1 MFKVLLTAVSSLW
14 LTLISG
20 ATFILTSWSGGQI
33 EQLEGAY
40 SDLATSFIS
49 NFIIILVAAIPVLV
63 VYAIYRGIRM
73 FLGK

>member
-1 MFKVLLTAVSSLW
+1 MLKLILAKLSLVGALLL
-14 LTLISG
+14 SG
-20 ATFILTSWSGGQI
+20 ATFILSAGDQAA
-33 EQLEGAY
+33 LEGAY

-73 FLGK
+73 FLGN